1 MASSFPAAALA
12 ALRDHASRIASDETL
27 KAFVGAQ
34 RGAVEAYVAATAKGT
49 AEFLK
54 EPAQATFGL
63 CLLAAYASW
72 QYNLSGWWSA
82 VDRCWSVLPVA
93 YALIF
98 ALWPLLTGGAASA
111 VDTRLALMAALV
123 TLWGARLT
131 YNFWRK
137 GGYASGM
144 ESEDYRWPK
153 LRAFFRAH
161 DPLHPAGEQLFSLLF
176 VAIYQHLL
184 IWLFVVPPL
193 YVAAHSGAAKPLGAA
208 DALLATTFFTLLAGE
223 TWADEAQWVFQ
234 QAKHA
239 MTPAQR
245 ERAGGDFARGFL
257 TTGPFAISR
266 HLNFFC
272 EQSMWLVFYAFS
284 WVAGAHALN
293 WSALGAL
300 LLVSLFQ
307 GSTWMTEREW
317 RKCASARARAHA
329 ISTRAQRS
337 VLTAASSTV
346 PSRSPHIAE
355 VSAVRGVPAHDEP
368 PGAVDPGPVAR
379 LARGQARAAQRRR
392 RRRQHRRQ
400 CRRLCRG
407 CGGQASHEREQ
418 ARLGRRG
425 VKGEGP
431 RRRMSAL

>member
-1 MASSFPAAALA
+1 MTSLPAEALA
-12 ALRDHASRIASDETL
+12 ALRAHASRIASDESL
-27 KAFVGAQ
+27 AAFISSS
-34 RGAVEAYVAATAKGT
+34 RGAVEAYAAATAKGAAAFAVGP
-49 AEFLK
+49 AE
-54 EPAQATFGL
+54 ATFGL
-63 CLLAAYASW
+63 CLFAAFSSW
-72 QYNLSGWWSA
+72 QLNLTGWWSA

-98 ALWPLLTGGAASA
+98 ALWPQLGPLLSGANGGAAA
-111 VDTRLALMAALV
+111 AGVDARLALMAALV

-137 GGYASGM
+137 GGYAPGM

-161 DPLHPAGEQLFSLLF
+161 DPTHPLGEHLFSLFF

-193 YVAAHSGAAKPLGAA
+193 FVAARSGAGAPLGVA
-208 DALLATTFFTLLAGE
+208 DALLAVAFLTLLAGE

-234 QAKHA
+234 EAKHA

-284 WVAGAHALN
+284 WAAGAHAAN
-293 WSALGAL
+293 WSAVGAL
-300 LLVSLFQ
+300 LLVGLFQ
-307 GSTWMTEREW
+307 GSTWMTEREL
-317 RKCASARARAHA
+317 RARAIGSACSMRLAAPLKFPRLHLTGPA
-329 ISTRAQRS
+329 LSHSLLPTQSSPLVSTRSTRRTSARRAAWCRGSRALRS
-337 VLTAASSTV
+337 TRPRASWRCATLPAPQAAAWCQSQQPQAS
-346 PSRSPHIAE
+346 
-355 VSAVRGVPAHDEP
+355 
-368 PGAVDPGPVAR
+368 VAR
-379 LARGQARAAQRRR
+379 A
-392 RRRQHRRQ
+392 
-400 CRRLCRG
+400 
-407 CGGQASHEREQ
+407 
-418 ARLGRRG
+418 
-425 VKGEGP
+425 
-431 RRRMSAL
+431 